1 MAVRSMFAVGSR
13 GERAWRL
20 LNRRGVVPYYYL
32 LPTLVPLLALTLY
45 PFLRGIY
52 LAFTDYSLY
61 TRTIS
66 FVGMANLV
74 TLLTNDT
81 LFWGSLTNNVIWTI
95 GIVFITYVLGLF
107 TALAL
112 NESIPLRALFR
123 GIALIPWVCPAV
135 VAGLT
140 WRWIYD
146 PNFGLLNFTF
156 RSLGLIDRNVGWL
169 SDKETALASAMVV
182 AVWKLLPFMV
192 VMLLAGLQAISSELY
207 EAAAIDG
214 AGVLQRFR
222 HITIPLLNRVGS
234 IALLLCTIWAFNHF
248 DSVYVLTGGGP
259 GNRTMLLSIMAY
271 QNAFRFFKIG
281 YASAI
286 GVVMLVLLLT
296 PMMLYIRRV
305 MQDVT

>member
-1 MAVRSMFAVGSR
+1 MAVKSIFAVGGR

-20 LNRRGVVPYYYL
+20 LNRRDVVPYYYL
-32 LPTLVPLLALTLY
+32 LPTLIPLLALTLY

-61 TRTIS
+61 TKTIS
-66 FVGMANLV
+66 FVGVANLA

-156 RSLGLIDRNVGWL
+156 RALGLIDRNVGWL

-222 HITIPLLNRVGS
+222 HITIPLLNRVGG